1 MKDRVI
7 NFQTIPILFLA
18 SRLFLI
24 IALPLEGLRG
34 FGDFVHFY
42 HLAGMGWP
50 FINYWVE
57 FPPVFPFLSRILYQL
72 AGGREHVYDYL
83 LVLILSLAQAGSL
96 ALFIRLAR
104 KHFGMEAGT
113 RRAWIY
119 FAFLAGLAYGWW
131 YFDPL
136 AVFTM
141 LLGLFWLREGK
152 DGRAGVVLA
161 LGTLIKWFP
170 VLVLAVAWR
179 WRSFRQALWITFIT
193 VGITAVVYAGLYVV
207 SPGMT
212 VASLRSQASKGS
224 WETVWALVDGN
235 FKTGNFGPE
244 VERLDPAK
252 AQVPQG
258 NPPRLS
264 SWLTLIPF
272 AGLGL
277 WLFAQSDQTRERS
290 SIGLLGLTLC
300 IFFLWSPGWSPQWAL
315 YLLPL
320 ILLGLPTREGTL
332 AALIFVLTNLLEWP
346 VLLTRGYNWGLWF
359 TIPARSFILV
369 LLALEFWKT
378 LKKTLHVGATEA
390 V

>member
-1 MKDRVI
+1 MNRRVF

-57 FPPVFPFLSRILYQL
+57 FPPVFPFLSTILYQL

-104 KHFGMEAGT
+104 KQLGMEAGT

-136 AVFTM
+136 AVFAM
-141 LLGLFWLREGK
+141 LLGLFWLGEGK
-152 DGRAGVVLA
+152 DSRAGIALA

-170 VLVLAVAWR
+170 VLALVVVWR
-179 WRSFRQALWITFIT
+179 WRSFRQALWVTFIT
-193 VGITAVVYAGLYVV
+193 LGITAVVYAGLYIA
-207 SPGMT
+207 SPGIT

-277 WLFAQSDQTRERS
+277 WLFMRSDRTRERS
-290 SIGLLGLTLC
+290 SISLLGLTLC
-300 IFFLWSPGWSPQWAL
+300 IFFMWSPGWSPQWAL

-320 ILLGLPTREGTL
+320 ILLGLPSREGTL
-332 AALIFVLTNLLEWP
+332 AALIFILTNLLEWP

-369 LLALEFWKT
+369 LLALEFWKM
-378 LKKTLHVGATEA
+378 LKKTLHIGITEA

>member
-1 MKDRVI
+1 MKDRI
-7 NFQTIPILFLA
+7 IDLPTIPILFLA

-57 FPPVFPFLSRILYQL
+57 FPPVFPFLSAILYQL

-83 LVLILSLAQAGSL
+83 LVLILSVAQAGSL
-96 ALFIRLAR
+96 ELFLRLAR
-104 KHFGMEAGT
+104 KELGEEEGT
-113 RRAWIY
+113 RRAWVY
-119 FAFLAGLAYGWW
+119 FALLGGLAYGWW

-136 AVFTM
+136 AVFAL

-152 DGRAGVVLA
+152 DGRAGIALA
-161 LGTLIKWFP
+161 MGTLIKWFP
-170 VLVLAVAWR
+170 VLALAVVWR
-179 WRSFRQALWITFIT
+179 YRSFRRALWVTLLT
-193 VGITAVVYAGLYVV
+193 LGITAIVYAGLYAA
-207 SPGMT
+207 SPEMT
-212 VASLRSQASKGS
+212 LASIRSQASKGS
-224 WETVWALVDGN
+224 WETIWALVDGN

-252 AQVPQG
+252 AQILQG
-258 NPPRLS
+258 NPPRIS

-277 WLFAQSDQTRERS
+277 WLFLQSDRSRARS
-290 SIGLLGLTLC
+290 STGLLGLTLC
-300 IFFLWSPGWSPQWAL
+300 VFFLWSPGWSPQWVL

-320 ILLGLPTREGTL
+320 ILLGLPSREGAL

-359 TIPARSFILV
+359 TIPVRSFVLV
-369 LLALEFWKT
+369 LLAIEFWK
-378 LKKTLHVGATEA
+378 LMKKTAPVGITEA